1 MFNRFLESRSSFP
14 QIIHVGPDFS
24 QDRLLHCPTPGPT
37 IAARLPRNRGIG
49 VAWIGK
55 LDEVGIQNFKTTQ
68 CIIGVLGIAVTTVG
82 VSFEDPIQTL
92 TTCGCCWKDLNMSDI
107 ENTNFL
113 IYKLI

>member
-1 MFNRFLESRSSFP
+1 M
-14 QIIHVGPDFS
+14 GPDFS

-37 IAARLPRNRGIG
+37 IAVRLPRNRGIG

-82 VSFEDPIQTL
+82 VSCEDPIQTL
-92 TTCGCCWKDLNMSDI
+92 TPLQLVDVVGKILTCQTS
-107 ENTNFL
+107 ETQTS
-113 IYKLI
+113 